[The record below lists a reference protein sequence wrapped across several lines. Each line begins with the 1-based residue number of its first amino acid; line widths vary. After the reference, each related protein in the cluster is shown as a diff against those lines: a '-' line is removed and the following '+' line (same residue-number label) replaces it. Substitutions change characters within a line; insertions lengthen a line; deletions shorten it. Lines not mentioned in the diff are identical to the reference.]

1 MKFNGENPM
10 QRQRKDVIS
19 LSMLHAMLHAGNA
32 IYMAFI
38 PLFLVDLN
46 FDPAQ
51 RGVLMSIGPFVAMLT
66 QTMWGSVSDRA
77 KNKVRVVYIM
87 ALGVMVS
94 MAGFLLAGKLPSY
107 ATVFVATAMMM
118 YAFFQT
124 PIMPV
129 LDTVTM
135 EYIHKERPRI
145 PYGVIR
151 TMGTIAYVV
160 AALVIGRIVDASDM
174 GVSIAFY
181 IYLIFLAVMI
191 VAALVAPPI
200 AGTQREKQKASVVE
214 LLKDKWFVLLIMI
227 AFVAGTANGFH
238 SSNFVNYLRDS
249 LGADESMVGF
259 ATSMSAELEIFIFII
274 IHKITKKTGIIN
286 LVLMCIIAGLL
297 RWFCTGTITSVP
309 VLIMVQLLFHPLAC
323 PILIYVMAVYIQKA
337 VPDQLHARG
346 QVVVSLVMTS
356 IGRIVGSLGGGWLL
370 GKWGMGSEPYVYFIL
385 TAATAVLLVFVV
397 VMFWRYGWRPNREPD
412 ALRLEEDTVI

>member
-1 MKFNGENPM
+1 M
-10 QRQRKDVIS
+10 QNNKKDIIS

-38 PLFLVDLN
+38 PLFLTDLN

-94 MAGFLLAGKLPSY
+94 MGGFLLAGKVPSY
-107 ATVFVATAMMM
+107 AAVFVAAAMMM

-135 EYIHKERPRI
+135 EYIYKERPTI

-160 AALVIGRIVDASDM
+160 AAFVIGRIVDASKM
-174 GVSIAFY
+174 GISIAFY
-181 IYLIFLAVMI
+181 IYMIFFAVMI
-191 VAALVAPPI
+191 AAALVAPPI
-200 AGTQREKQKASVVE
+200 AGTQREKQKASVLE
-214 LLKDKWFVLLIMI
+214 LLKDKWFVLLILI

-238 SSNFVNYLRDS
+238 NSNFVNYLRDG
-249 LGADESMVGF
+249 LGASESMVGF
-259 ATSMSAELEIFIFII
+259 ATSMSAVLEIFIFLI
-274 IHKITKKTGIIN
+274 IHKVTKKVGIIN
-286 LVLMCIIAGLL
+286 LVIMCVAAGAL
-297 RWFCTGTITSVP
+297 RWLCTGTITSIP
-309 VLIMVQLLFHPLAC
+309 VLIFVQLLFHPLAC
-323 PILIYVMAVYIQKA
+323 PILIYAMGVYIQKA
-337 VPDQLHARG
+337 VPDHLHARG
-346 QVVVSLVMTS
+346 QVTVSMVMTS

-370 GKWGMGSEPYVYFIL
+370 GKWGMGSEPIVYFIL
-385 TAATAVLLVFVV
+385 TAATVVLLIGVV
-397 VMFWRYGWRPNREPD
+397 IMFWRYGWRPNREPD
-412 ALRLEEDTVI
+412 ALRLDEDAVI